1 MTFSIKTFYLP
12 LAGALIAAL
21 TMNILTQG
29 MPESILYLCEK
40 SSPDLLLWCKGWGRL
55 LFSSLATML
64 LIMLSTRFDLMNV
77 TRILFGVALTGA
89 FLYFFYLIPL
99 YLHSQTGGVPGE
111 SNPLSWIPVSF
122 YLTLS
127 YWPSTIILFLYSFMN
142 RFINLKEAFLA
153 YPLFAI
159 AGIIIPILFVP
170 ARQIETPLPTD
181 EALFF
186 TGVMTVVL
194 SLFCL
199 GLFEWLW
206 LSRKEEL
213 SSEPKET
220 GRTTLP
226 TGLFWQGGLV
236 LATAFIYQLNKSVWF
251 SKGSL
256 EYPAPQEYTHF
267 LTAFEGLRSLGMLL
281 DVVFLLFVLIAL
293 EKRGGRAWK
302 NIFSGVVFVSL
313 IIGFS
318 LIFYNLFSNPH
329 FSHSVQELGSIQ
341 AFFESAAV
349 GSGYQIFF
357 TAVSYPIL
365 LCLKEMIFLLYEPR
379 KRFTAK
385 LWIDL
390 VFAKIGL
397 VLATIASFMG
407 SSLALS
413 VRVYLFAAIFVVAGL
428 IWLYLALRMGSQI
441 EKRSPAPQDEWEAS
455 HTAQ

>member
-1 MTFSIKTFYLP
+1 MTFSIKTFYFP
-12 LAGALIAAL
+12 LAGALLAAL
-21 TMNILTQG
+21 TMNILTLG
-29 MPESILYLCEK
+29 MPESILYLCEN

-55 LFSSLATML
+55 LFSSFATIV
-64 LIMLSTRFDLMNV
+64 LIMLSTRFDLQNV
-77 TRILFGVALTGA
+77 TRIMFGIALTGA
-89 FLYFFYLIPL
+89 ILYFFYLIPL
-99 YLHSQTGGVPGE
+99 YLHSPKAGE
-111 SNPLSWIPVSF
+111 RIADKTLSWIPVSF

-142 RFINLKEAFLA
+142 RFISLKEAFLA

-170 ARQIETPLPTD
+170 ARQIQAPLPTD
-181 EALFF
+181 EEIFF
-186 TGVMTVVL
+186 AGVATVVL
-194 SLFCL
+194 SLLSL

-206 LSRKEEL
+206 RSRAEEL
-213 SSEPKET
+213 SHESKET
-220 GRTTLP
+220 GKTTLP
-226 TGLFWQGGLV
+226 RGLFWQGGLV

-318 LIFYNLFSNPH
+318 LIFFNLFSNPH
-329 FSHSVQELGSIQ
+329 FSHSLRELGSIQ

-365 LCLKEMIFLLYEPR
+365 LCLKEMIFMLYEPK

-385 LWIDL
+385 LWVDL
-390 VFAKIGL
+390 VYAKIGL
-397 VLATIASFMG
+397 VLATVASFMG
-407 SSLALS
+407 SSLTLS
-413 VRVYLFAAIFVVAGL
+413 VRVYLFATVFVAAGL

-441 EKRSPAPQDEWEAS
+441 EKKSPAPQDEWEVSQNA
-455 HTAQ
+455 